1 MSDKIEDT
9 FRTIEKQADSLFK
22 DRGSKFFG
30 YVFPM
35 KSEEDF
41 KSAMETIKT
50 EHHQARHHCFAYRFD
65 PDDLKYRANDDG
77 EPSHSAGTPI
87 LHALQSAELINVGA
101 IVVRYFGGTKLGVS
115 GLINAYRTA
124 AEMAINSASIIVREL
139 EYSAKITTD
148 YAHLSQVLYQL
159 EQHEARIEQR
169 KMEYDCEFEFS
180 VRRANYESLKIN
192 IETLE
197 NVKFVGE
204 F

>member
-169 KMEYDCEFEFS
+169 KMEYDCEFELS